1 MDNINKK
8 FVDSLI
14 EAEKQWRSADHLIY
28 ITLPVVKDTRLL
40 LRALDSINKSVT
52 LSISTILKFEYLY
65 KRVELSA
72 DSGKNL
78 ETFFKKCAGRY
89 GLNEQ
94 DNKDLK
100 RILFLGK
107 KHKESGFEFS
117 KYRKVVILDDNLTVD
132 EVTDGQIKEFLKVSR
147 KIIEKSLAIL
157 KGQS

>member
-8 FVDSLI
+8 FIDSLI
-14 EAEKQWRSADHLIY
+14 EAERQRQSADHLIY

-40 LRALDSINKSVT
+40 LRALESIGKSVT

-65 KRVELSA
+65 KRVELFA
-72 DSGKNL
+72 NPEKNL
-78 ETFFKKCAGRY
+78 ETFFKKCAVRY

-94 DNKDLK
+94 DNLDLK

-117 KYRKVVILDDNLTVD
+117 KYRKAVILDDNLTVD
-132 EVTDGQIKEFLKVSR
+132 EVTEGQIKEFLKVSR